1 MKPIPGDK
9 PLVTAG
15 IVLGIGLGGFV
26 DGILFHQILQVHSML
41 SAKHAPDTVANIE
54 LNMVWDGLFH
64 TLTWIMT
71 VAGLVL
77 LWRAA
82 KSRQVPLAGKTV
94 VGASLMGWGL
104 FNLVEGIV
112 DHHLLHVH
120 HVVER
125 LGVSIYDYAFL
136 GSGILLIAGGLLLIR
151 SSRKHYGEPGSR

>member
-1 MKPIPGDK
+1 MGKIPGDK

-15 IVLGIGLGGFV
+15 IFLGIGLGGFV

-41 SAKHAPDTVANIE
+41 SARHTPNTVANVE

-64 TLTWIMT
+64 ALNWIMT

-77 LWRAA
+77 LWRAVRSGQA
-82 KSRQVPLAGKTV
+82 PLAGKTV
-94 VGASLMGWGL
+94 IGASLMGWGL
-104 FNLVEGIV
+104 FNLVEGII

-136 GSGILLIAGGLLLIR
+136 GSGIVLIAGGLLLIR
-151 SSRKHYGEPGSR
+151 SSRKRHGGPG